1 MIYTL
6 HGQSTSLWFTSWIWS
21 KCPLH
26 HSRREQWRS
35 GVRRIQSWI
44 LQASGGFSLY
54 LDSQD
59 GDGLEETRGECQFS
73 SVQFLS
79 VQCSFWN
86 LVLWI
91 PFKHPLHLSSR
102 EKWSSDVQQVQSW
115 ILQTSG
121 GFSLYLDSQEWW
133 WLRRT
138 HGVYQLRW
146 ASPPSQLMFYLN
158 MFVF

>member
-6 HGQSTSLWFTSWIWS
+6 HRQGTSLWLTSWIPS
-21 KCPLH
+21 KRPLH

-35 GVRRIQSWI
+35 GVQWVQLWI

-54 LDSQD
+54 WDSWD
-59 GDGLEETRGECQFS
+59 GGGLERSHGECQFS
-73 SVQFLS
+73 SVQFSS
-79 VQCSFWN
+79 VQCSSWGVSSWN

-91 PFKHPLHLSSR
+91 PSKRPLHHSR
-102 EKWSSDVQQVQSW
+102 REQWRSDVHR
-115 ILQTSG
+115 
-121 GFSLYLDSQEWW
+121 GFSLYPDSQEWW

-146 ASPPSQLMFYLN
+146 AFPPSQFMFYLN
-158 MFVF
+158 AFVL